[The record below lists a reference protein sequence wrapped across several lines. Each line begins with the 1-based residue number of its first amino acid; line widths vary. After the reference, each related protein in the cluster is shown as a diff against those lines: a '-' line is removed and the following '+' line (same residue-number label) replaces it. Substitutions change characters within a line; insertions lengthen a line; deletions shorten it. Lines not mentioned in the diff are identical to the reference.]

1 ERGKFRIEDLDPVAV
16 VIDEL
21 TSLLMA
27 VKRRYQETKTKGM
40 PTKDPVL
47 DWVADIARLGRS
59 SKMHLVLGLQRPDAS
74 IMGGEMRDN
83 FGGRISLGK
92 LQSKEPSLMMWYD
105 TALGVTVTNMEGR
118 AASYM
123 TGQPGTLQGSFT
135 ASPARYP
142 ATYQPCMVDITP
154 PKAHIYTRRT
164 SAAP

>member
-27 VKRRYQETKTKGM
+27 VKRRYQETKTKGL

-83 FGGRISLGK
+83 FGRRISLGK
-92 LQSKEPSLMMWYD
+92 LQSKEHSMIMWD
-105 TALGVTVTNMEGR
+105 DPAKSVSVPNMK
-118 AASYM
+118 
-123 TGQPGTLQGSFT
+123 GS
-135 ASPARYP
+135 
-142 ATYQPCMVDITP
+142 
-154 PKAHIYTRRT
+154 
-164 SAAP
+164 